1 MPDSI
6 SRRAAIGAGLAAAA
20 VSTIRA
26 QEGTLTAGA
35 VIDRIKSH
43 VGVPWR
49 EQTVDKIIAGAADT
63 RVAGIA
69 TTMMA
74 TQHVLN
80 KAAAAGLNM
89 VITHESTF
97 FSHQDTVDQ
106 LKDDPTYRFKLDFI
120 TKNNMVVFHFHDHW
134 HAHKPA
140 DGIATGMARALG
152 WEKAADPQN
161 PRLFSFEHPKTLA
174 EFAKL
179 METKL
184 GARTIRVLG
193 DPRLPVKRAI
203 ASWGFAGEFP
213 GIPLFARPDIDVL
226 IVGETREWE
235 LVEYVQDTIDSGQ
248 KKALIVLG
256 HVVSEQA
263 GMQYCAEWLAP
274 LVTEVPVHFV
284 AAVEPFWSPE
294 HPFVS

>member
-1 MPDSI
+1 MPDSF
-6 SRRAAIGAGLAAAA
+6 SRRAALGAGLAAAA
-20 VSTIRA
+20 VSKIRA
-26 QEGTLTAGA
+26 GAELTAGA
-35 VIDRIKSH
+35 VIDRIKSQ

-63 RVAGIA
+63 KITGIA

-74 TQHVLN
+74 TQHVLA

-97 FSHQDTVDQ
+97 FSHQDTIDQ

-134 HAHKPA
+134 HMHKPA

-161 PRLFSFEHPKTLA
+161 PRLFSFERPKPLA
-174 EFAKL
+174 DFAKA

-274 LVTEVPVHFV
+274 FVTEVPVRFV
-284 AAVEPFWSPE
+284 PAVEPFWNPG
-294 HPFVS
+294 HPFIS